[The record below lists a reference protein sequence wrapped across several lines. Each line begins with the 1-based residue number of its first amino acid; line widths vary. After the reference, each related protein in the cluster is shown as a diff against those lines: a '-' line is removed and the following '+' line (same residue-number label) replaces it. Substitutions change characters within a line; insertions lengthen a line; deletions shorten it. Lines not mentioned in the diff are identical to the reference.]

1 MSVPTIILYA
11 SRFPAKLATIMVG
24 PTQYGSDYFTQAAL
38 GYAPRVSLRIKTGRN
53 RAIDTTTDPE
63 DIWSGGGI
71 YPGLPIA
78 GIAETV
84 SVVSTSANDTSDG
97 TGARTIRIIGI
108 GDDDNWLSQEETVA
122 LNGTTPVVTTTL
134 WRRVEFMEV
143 LTAGSGGSNAGRISV
158 KHSTT
163 TANVFIDC
171 DIGDNR
177 SAVCAW
183 TIPGNKIAI
192 LAQITATSKTKL
204 ADIEMGFFYRPYG
217 GTWQQLVSF
226 TLTAESTNYLQNFV
240 GGHKLYP
247 KGDVVVRAISVTQVC
262 DVSASFTVLQYDV
275 I

>member
-1 MSVPTIILYA
+1 
-11 SRFPAKLATIMVG
+11 MVG
-24 PTQYGSDYFTQAAL
+24 PTQYNSDYSTQAAL

-63 DIWSGGGI
+63 DIWSGGGL
-71 YPGLPIA
+71 YTGFPTA
-78 GIAETV
+78 GVAETL
-84 SVVSTSANDTSDG
+84 SIVSTSTDDAAAG
-97 TGARTIRIIGI
+97 TGARTIRLTGL
-108 GDDDNWLSQEETVA
+108 DANWLSQEETVT
-122 LNGTTPVVTTTL
+122 LNGTTPVLTTTL
-134 WRRVEFMEV
+134 WQRCEFMTV
-143 LTAGSGGSNAGRISV
+143 LTAGSGVSNAGRISV

-183 TIPGNKIAI
+183 TIPANKIAI

-204 ADIEMGFFYRPYG
+204 ADIELCFLYRPYG
-217 GTWQQLVSF
+217 GTWQQLASF
-226 TLTAESTNYLQNFV
+226 TLTAESTNYLQNFI
-240 GGHKLYP
+240 GGHKLDP

-262 DVSASFTVLQYDV
+262 DISASFTVLQYDV